1 MGSEMCIRDSGEA
14 VHGTRGEVRGNGVA
28 YWEGHQ
34 ERAGQREEALRWKRA
49 TARLEETG
57 DNAEERDRLVR
68 VVSNVGG
75 EILQRE

>member
-1 MGSEMCIRDSGEA
+1 M
-14 VHGTRGEVRGNGVA
+14 A

-34 ERAGQREEALRWKRA
+34 ERAGKREEALRWRRA

-68 VVSNVGG
+68 VVANIGG
-75 EILQRE
+75 TILQRKRNELDNVM